1 MVDRNKVIEII
12 YESIDDINE
21 DRDEEERLKKTEETI
36 LLGQD
41 GALDSFGLVSLI
53 VATEQNIEEEFSV
66 TLVLADEKAMS
77 QRNSPFRTVK
87 TFADHITT
95 LLEENTDG

>member
-12 YESIDDINE
+12 YVSIDDINE
-21 DRDEEERLKKTEETI
+21 DRDEEDKLKKTEETI

-53 VATEQNIEEEFSV
+53 VATEQNIEEEFGV

-77 QRNSPFRTVK
+77 QRNSPFRTVN
-87 TFADHITT
+87 TFTDHITT
-95 LLEENTDG
+95 LLEEKKDG